1 MVPRDEP
8 NISGGGDVFRG
19 DRDVTS
25 VDHRAERHT
34 TCVNGAESIYNWIWA
49 IGTSLLSQRGPDCLG
64 TSSYGA
70 TWPPKVVDWLSGCK
84 MTGCKMC
91 DDATMQTT
99 LRAGK

>member
-1 MVPRDEP
+1 MSR
-8 NISGGGDVFRG
+8 IFR
-19 DRDVTS
+19 VEVMSFVEIATS
-25 VDHRAERHT
+25 HLSATERHT

-49 IGTSLLSQRGPDCLG
+49 IGTSLVSQRGPDCLG